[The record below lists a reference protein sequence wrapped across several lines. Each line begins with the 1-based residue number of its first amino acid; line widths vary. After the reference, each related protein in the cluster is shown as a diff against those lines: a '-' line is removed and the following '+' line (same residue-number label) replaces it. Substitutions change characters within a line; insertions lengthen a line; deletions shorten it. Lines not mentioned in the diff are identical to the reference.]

1 MPTAEPL
8 APSRPEIEDALAR
21 TAAELGTDRLDVC
34 GQRVCELRA
43 WELAAEA
50 APKVVARGGVERLVE
65 RVVAE
70 LEPLVDRVNEVS
82 RRPRSALWR
91 GAGDRV
97 AQALVLA
104 GEEAGDAERGRSAA
118 GRALSVPGPLAGKLR
133 IDELVIEGQVEQL
146 HLRNG
151 CCLWH
156 RVPGEPKCSSCPL
169 LAAAER
175 GPRLLAE
182 REEAG

>member
-1 MPTAEPL
+1 MRPAEQP
-8 APSRPEIEDALAR
+8 APSRNEVAGALAA
-21 TAAELGTDRLDVC
+21 TAEELGTDRLDVC

-43 WELAAEA
+43 WELAASA
-50 APKVVARGGVERLVE
+50 APAVLDRGHEDSLVARVVE
-65 RVVAE
+65 E
-70 LEPLVDRVNEVS
+70 LEPLVERVNEVS

-104 GEEAGDAERGRSAA
+104 GEEAGAPERGRAA
-118 GRALSVPGPLAGKLR
+118 AARALSVPGPLAGRLR
-133 IDELVIEGQVEQL
+133 IEQLVIDGRVEQL

-169 LAAAER
+169 LDPGER
-175 GPRLLAE
+175 GPRVVAE
-182 REEAG
+182 REESG